1 MAVFLLL
8 TGFAQSTTAASV
20 ADLTSALFQPSAWHF
35 GNEIKLKYEPEHNFD
50 LDREADGNAS
60 ELKLEYKSWFYF
72 KPNDHFHTFTLLKLY
87 REYNK
92 YGSQTDSDPLRLE
105 LEEAYLKGE
114 DLPVLGGG
122 LSIKLGRQY
131 FGDDRQ
137 WLYDTDLDGLR
148 LVYGRHDWS
157 LELAAMRYENP
168 HVFRQKYDYGID
180 NLLVYGKYDF
190 GSLDVGVYA
199 LKQHYREED
208 NERPL
213 FIGLQIMGEIADSL
227 EYWLEPGLVRGHDG
241 SVELRGWGFDAGLTY
256 TFDLLFQPALTLD
269 YAYGSGDSDYGDDVN
284 HAYRQTGLQDNEED
298 FHGLADFDYFGVMLE
313 PEISN
318 LKIWTVG
325 LSMQPIDHFSNTLI
339 YHHYRQAIAQ
349 SYVRDTE
356 LGVYPNGR
364 NPNLGNEFDWIM
376 DYESANGLEL
386 EFQLGYFMPGPA
398 YDNARGAATF
408 SKIELKY
415 KF

>member
-1 MAVFLLL
+1 MAVLLL
-8 TGFAQSTTAASV
+8 LSGFAQSAAPASV
-20 ADLTSALFQPSAWHF
+20 ADLASALFQPDAWHF

-50 LDREADGNAS
+50 LDHENDGNAS
-60 ELKLEYKSWFYF
+60 ELKLEYKPWFYF
-72 KPNDHFHTFTLLKLY
+72 KPNDYFHTFTLLKLY

-92 YGSQTDSDPLRLE
+92 SGSETEIESLRLE

-114 DLPVLGGG
+114 DLPVPGGE

-137 WLYDTDLDGLR
+137 WLYDANLDGLR
-148 LVYGRHDWS
+148 LVYDRHDWS
-157 LELAAMRYENP
+157 LELAAMRYQNP
-168 HVFRQKYDYGID
+168 HVFRRKYDYGID
-180 NLLVYGKYDF
+180 NLLVRGEYDF
-190 GSLDVGVYA
+190 GPLDVTAYA

-213 FIGLQIMGEIADSL
+213 FIGLQIAGEFADSL
-227 EYWLEPGLVRGHDG
+227 EYWLEPGVVRGHDG

-256 TFDLLFQPALTLD
+256 TFDLRLQPTLMLD

-284 HAYRQTGLQDNEED
+284 HAYRQTGLQDNEEY

-325 LSMQPIDHFSNTLI
+325 LSLQSTDHFSNTLI

-349 SYVRDTE
+349 PYVRNTQ
-356 LGVYPNGR
+356 LGVYPNGHD
-364 NPNLGNEFDWIM
+364 PDLGNEIDWVM
-376 DYESANGLEL
+376 DYDAGDGLEL
-386 EFQLGYFMPGPA
+386 EFQLGYFMPGSA
-398 YDNARGAATF
+398 YDDARGAATF